1 MHGHSHQVSYFV
13 GNFLPPSEVFMVEQA
28 RHLTKY
34 RPRFVATGRHA
45 SQATARN
52 SAHVDYMCN
61 SLRGKLA
68 AAQLKLLRRTPSLFR
83 DLMQDCALLH
93 AHFGRNGYV
102 AWPIARELD
111 IPFVTTF
118 HGYDATFIGDPR
130 TVEGFNQRLYF
141 WRGRRLMAEAG
152 VNCIAVSNYIR
163 TCLIDL
169 GFDQQRIFKHY
180 IGIDTSLFSPN
191 VATERVKNRVVC
203 VSRFVEYKGHRFI
216 VDALAELNKS
226 GLPTEL
232 IMVGEGPM
240 RDEVEKDARKKLAQ
254 VTVLANQSP
263 LQIVSLLRTAQLYL
277 HGSYRT
283 STGHAEALGLS
294 VLEAQAVGTPVIAF
308 DSGGVG
314 EAVYRDR
321 TGYLVPER
329 DVKAM
334 STKIAALLTDQSL
347 WSAFSRAAV
356 DFVRSNFDIDRCSR
370 SLEDTYDSIISAH
383 KRHGRKNQRAP
394 NFHWR
399 NRIDEPDTRP
409 ELSASRRLSG

>member
-1 MHGHSHQVSYFV
+1 MMHDQGQLVSYFV
-13 GNFLPPSEVFMVEQA
+13 GSFLPPSEVFMVEQA

-34 RPRFVATGRHA
+34 RARFIATGRRL
-45 SQATARN
+45 SQAAERN
-52 SAHVDYMCN
+52 SAPVDYTCE
-61 SLRGKLA
+61 SLRGRLA
-68 AAQLKLLRRTPSLFR
+68 AAQLRLLRKTPLLFR
-83 DLMQDCALLH
+83 NLMKDCVLLH

-102 AWPIARELD
+102 AWPIARELG

-118 HGYDATFIGDPR
+118 HGYDATFVGDPR

-141 WRGRRLMAEAG
+141 SRGRRQMAEAG

-163 TCLIDL
+163 ARLLEL
-169 GFDQQRIFKHY
+169 GFAEHKIFRHY
-180 IGIDTSLFSPN
+180 IGIDTSLFSPQ
-191 VATERVKNRVVC
+191 AGKERIKNRIVC

-226 GLPTEL
+226 GVPIEL
-232 IMVGEGPM
+232 VMVGEGPL
-240 RDEVEKDARKKLAQ
+240 RDEIEKDARSKLTQ
-254 VTVLANQSP
+254 VTVLTNQSP
-263 LQIVSLLRTAQLYL
+263 VQIVSLLRTAQLYL

-294 VLEAQAVGTPVIAF
+294 VLEAQAVGTPVVAF

-314 EAVYRDR
+314 EAVSRDR

-334 STKIAALLTDQSL
+334 SDKIAALLTDSSL

-356 DFVRSNFDIDRCSR
+356 NFVRSNFDINRCSR
-370 SLEDTYDSIISAH
+370 SLEDTYDNIISTH
-383 KRHGRKNQRAP
+383 SRQSRKMNTHRVPTEKIGQGDGIFGR
-394 NFHWR
+394 
-399 NRIDEPDTRP
+399 
-409 ELSASRRLSG
+409 G